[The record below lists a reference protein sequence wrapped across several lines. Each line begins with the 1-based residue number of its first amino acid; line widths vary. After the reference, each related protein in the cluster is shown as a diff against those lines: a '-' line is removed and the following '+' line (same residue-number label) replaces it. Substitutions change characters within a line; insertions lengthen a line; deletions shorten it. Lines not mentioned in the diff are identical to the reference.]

1 MKYNKILLLSFL
13 FILNSCSSCKTGTGP
28 SPISQKEYPV
38 EFSVNVDPGE
48 SGILPVIGSSQV
60 INVNVSSQMPTAGLT
75 IDVSVT
81 KDVDSTTIFTKNI
94 STLTSNNIF
103 TITGLKSGVLCTAK
117 VVVISKSSQVNTK
130 SVSFKLAAK

>member
-1 MKYNKILLLSFL
+1 MKSYKLLLLSFL
-13 FILNSCSSCKTGTGP
+13 FILNSCSSCQKTTP
-28 SPISQKEYPV
+28 VPESQIDYPV

-60 INVNVSSQMPTAGLT
+60 INVNVSSQMPPAGLT

-81 KDVDSTTIFTKNI
+81 KDADSTTIYTKNI